1 MSKEIV
7 RNYHLTD
14 SGLMD
19 HSKLVKANL
28 TEELDLFT
36 GFDTTINADYL
47 SDFGELLT
55 DAEKDVSDH
64 VIIDQQVQL
73 SDEADKKLKE
83 CNLSVRHLSYFV
95 KKTFDSKAVYNEFG
109 LNDFNEVN
117 RSKSKM
123 ILFLRDM
130 ATVAV
135 KYQVELIAQ
144 GCKQELI
151 DKIGVLHDELNSVTQ
166 KHEIFK
172 GNRPVITLE
181 RVIKYNKLWDKT
193 KLVIEAAKI
202 IHSDSLP
209 KLKRYLSA
217 RNVTKPNDIKVKPGV
232 KVVGLSE
239 GMDENTVIEIKNT
252 GKSALQFYVAD
263 KLETEVPEN
272 SVIITAGENATLK
285 AETISNGTYS
295 LLIRPIG

>member
-95 KKTFDSKAVYNEFG
+95 KKTFDSKAVYN
-109 LNDFNEVN
+109 
-117 RSKSKM
+117 
-123 ILFLRDM
+123 
-130 ATVAV
+130 
-135 KYQVELIAQ
+135 
-144 GCKQELI
+144 
-151 DKIGVLHDELNSVTQ
+151 
-166 KHEIFK
+166 
-172 GNRPVITLE
+172 
-181 RVIKYNKLWDKT
+181 
-193 KLVIEAAKI
+193 
-202 IHSDSLP
+202 
-209 KLKRYLSA
+209 
-217 RNVTKPNDIKVKPGV
+217 
-232 KVVGLSE
+232 
-239 GMDENTVIEIKNT
+239 
-252 GKSALQFYVAD
+252 
-263 KLETEVPEN
+263 
-272 SVIITAGENATLK
+272 
-285 AETISNGTYS
+285 
-295 LLIRPIG
+295 